1 MLFER
6 NTKLS
11 DSITYDITAW
21 SLPFVYGLNGFS
33 TENKVNVSDYI
44 ENKIENS
51 LDKNAIAY
59 AGVWNHMNDARFLSG

>member
-51 LDKNAIAY
+51 LDKKAIAY
-59 AGVWNHMNDARFLSG
+59 AGVWNHMNDARFLSV